1 MMPTMNDDGQRNLVL
16 ITAFAVGIG
25 AVAGVGAWAFRQ
37 LIGLFHNILFLGE
50 FSFDYVVTQ
59 HTPPSPWGAWII
71 AVPPAVAILVAWM
84 VKTFAPEAKGHGV
97 PEVMDAIHYHEA
109 RIRPQVVVVKALA
122 SSLSIGS
129 GGSAGREGP
138 IIQIGAAM
146 GSTVGQIIAMPVRQ
160 RITLVAAG
168 AGAGIAA
175 AFNAPLGGIMF
186 ACELML
192 LTISA
197 RTLLPVSLACVVA
210 AWITRMTTGIDP
222 ALDIPDL
229 MIPEQHAG
237 SIGGLALFLV
247 LGIVI
252 GGLSSLFIRALDRSE
267 DIFEALPGGYIV
279 QHVIGMTLLGVL
291 IYVMLLLT
299 GRYDIQGVGYA
310 TILDVLTQALS
321 DPWFLIALA
330 LLKMLA
336 TCLTLGSGASGGIFS
351 PALFMGAAVGAAFGH
366 LAHDLF
372 PALTM
377 PVPAF
382 AVAGMAAAVAGSTG
396 ALLTAIVM
404 SYEMTRDYNA
414 ILPVIVT
421 CSLAWAV
428 RKNIVGQS
436 IYTIKLL
443 RRGHVV
449 PEGLQA
455 GTSEARRVGDVM
467 SNRFVRDD
475 DDAARE
481 TGMMRIVVAPDGAVV
496 GVRMAAGGIAPV
508 VMVEPGAGLPAAMR
522 AMKRTD
528 AAAALVFDDPARATF
543 VNLRGVVGTD
553 EIAQSLH
560 RDAELMD

>member
-1 MMPTMNDDGQRNLVL
+1 MNDDRQRNLAL
-16 ITAFAVGIG
+16 ITFFALAIG
-25 AVAGVGAWAFRQ
+25 LVAGLGAWAFRQ

-50 FSFDYVVTQ
+50 FSFGYVVTQ

-71 AVPPAVAILVAWM
+71 AVPPAVAVLVAWM

-97 PEVMDAIHYHEA
+97 PEVMDAIHYNQA
-109 RIRPQVVVVKALA
+109 KIRPQVVVVKALA

-210 AWITRMTTGIDP
+210 AWITRITTGIDP

-237 SIGGLALFLV
+237 SIRDLALFLI
-247 LGIVI
+247 LGAVI
-252 GGLSSLFIRALDRSE
+252 GALSSLFIRARDKSE
-267 DIFEALPGGYIV
+267 DLFAALPGGYIV
-279 QHVIGMTLLGVL
+279 QHVIGMTMLGVL
-291 IYVMLLLT
+291 IYAMLRLT

-310 TILDVLTQALS
+310 TILDILNQALS
-321 DPWFLIALA
+321 DPWFLVALA
-330 LLKMLA
+330 LLKLVA

-351 PALFMGAAVGAAFGH
+351 PALFMGAAAGAAFGH
-366 LAHDLF
+366 VAHDLF

-377 PVPAF
+377 PIPAF

-414 ILPVIVT
+414 ILPVIIT
-421 CSLAWAV
+421 CAVAWAV
-428 RKNIVGQS
+428 RKQLVGQS

-455 GTSEARRVGDVM
+455 GTAQARRLSDVM
-467 SNRFVRDD
+467 SDRFVRDD
-475 DDAARE
+475 NMEPGTA
-481 TGMMRIVVAPDGAVV
+481 GMIRIVTAADGAIT
-496 GVRMAAGGIAPV
+496 GVRMADGALAPV
-508 VMVEPGAGLPAAMR
+508 VMVEPGAGLSATMR
-522 AMKRTD
+522 AMRRTG
-528 AAAALVFDDPARATF
+528 AAAALVFDDPGTAQFST
-543 VNLRGVVGTD
+543 VRGVVSAT
-553 EIAQSLH
+553 EIAETLH